1 VRATGRLRAKVR
13 NNARR
18 LREFLRDVWDW
29 HPVFTAEYR
38 AEFPTPWREILR
50 SGLRWTTHPLLLTL
64 VQAYLWVGFLVQ
76 RSRLAAGPAL
86 VTNDAQAI
94 AFGVVTIIA
103 AVVLD
108 MGKVRIVAALLWTW
122 LLLIVD
128 FSYFYW
134 SHGTAQNFSEPLS
147 HLDAIYFA
155 VGTLTT
161 AGTGGITAT
170 SSSARGLQLLEMVLG
185 LALIAFA
192 LAVVINRFAVGVN
205 ASKDSVGDGG
215 RTEWRLSRSSSST
228 SRASTKLKAWDG
240 SGPPTTRGA

>member
-1 VRATGRLRAKVR
+1 MRATGRLRAKVR
-13 NNARR
+13 NQARR

-29 HPVFTAEYR
+29 HLVFTAEYR
-38 AEFPTPWREILR
+38 AQFPTPWREILR

-76 RSRLAAGPAL
+76 RSRLAAGPVL

-134 SHGTAQNFSEPLS
+134 SHGTTQNFSEPLS
-147 HLDAIYFA
+147 HLGAIYFA

-170 SSSARGLQLLEMVLG
+170 SSSTRGLQLLEMVLG

-192 LAVVINRFAVGVN
+192 LAVVINRFAAGLN

-228 SRASTKLKAWDG
+228 SRASTKLKPWDG
-240 SGPPTTRGA
+240 GGPPTTRGA